1 MLTGFEQASQEIRT
15 LKDAP
20 AALQTKTAEYRCV
33 LPREFGEKSVTMTED
48 LELSTGEPE
57 MESIVQYWVSPEIT
71 EQKLTGN
78 KAVFKGVLTFKALYL
93 TTDGAPETYVRQ
105 LPFSQYCELRGT
117 YDDDE
122 LALCLCVTGSE
133 AELSRMEDEPSK
145 ILLSVTLLCQCISMR
160 ASEVTLTEDAYATRG
175 EFSPEWSEVR
185 LSCLLD
191 RQTQTGTLRGSV
203 PKQARAVIDST
214 LYLGEPTQQTQ
225 NGEAVLHR
233 SCDGEPFY
241 TWIPGRRAA
250 IGHCPRSGELQ
261 IALGDDVV
269 L

>member
-1 MLTGFEQASQEIRT
+1 M
-15 LKDAP
+15 
-20 AALQTKTAEYRCV
+20 
-33 LPREFGEKSVTMTED
+33 
-48 LELSTGEPE
+48 
-57 MESIVQYWVSPEIT
+57 
-71 EQKLTGN
+71 
-78 KAVFKGVLTFKALYL
+78 
-93 TTDGAPETYVRQ
+93 RQ

-225 NGEAVLHR
+225 NGEATLTVPATVNILYMDP
-233 SCDGEPFY
+233 DGTLQSAIVRDQASRCNQALRTLTGGELAEGDKGAERFCVVVRHADKTQSLWDLAKQY
-241 TWIPGRRAA
+241 RTSEAA
-250 IGHCPRSGELQ
+250 IAGANGITSGEAEQGTLLL
-261 IALGDDVV
+261 IPV
-269 L
+269 